1 VLDNL
6 KIWNLEPKTFCLLRG
21 LSMSFSSLRM
31 QRISTT
37 HFYTSGDV
45 TIQDGAAI
53 APGVLLQADPNS
65 RVIIKTGACIGFG
78 AILHAHEG
86 TVEVGEGAN
95 VGAEV
100 LLVGSVTIG
109 AHACIGAATTILN
122 SSIELGRVVPPNS
135 LIGDASRPQ
144 SELQVTDTV
153 EYPAPEPATVV
164 PEVGTAT
171 LAAPVPVA
179 NSPETIN
186 TSGVNVYGQVYVN
199 QMLLKMFP
207 HNQQLNVRTA
217 EPNKPAQSED
227 PWDD

>member
-1 VLDNL
+1 
-6 KIWNLEPKTFCLLRG
+6 
-21 LSMSFSSLRM
+21 M

-78 AILHAHEG
+78 AILHACGG

-100 LLVGSVTIG
+100 LLIGSVTIG

-122 SSIELGRVVPPNS
+122 TSIALGRVIPPGS
-135 LIGDASRPQ
+135 LIGDTSRPQ
-144 SELQVTDTV
+144 EELQVTETV
-153 EYPAPEPATVV
+153 EYQTPETVSEPPEVISTVLTAPESASTQ
-164 PEVGTAT
+164 
-171 LAAPVPVA
+171 
-179 NSPETIN
+179 PETIN

-199 QMLLKMFP
+199 QLLLKMFP
-207 HNQQLNVRTA
+207 HNQQLNVRST
-217 EPNKPAQSED
+217 EQKKSSQTED

>member
-1 VLDNL
+1 
-6 KIWNLEPKTFCLLRG
+6 
-21 LSMSFSSLRM
+21 M
-31 QRISTT
+31 QRISTS
-37 HFYTSGDV
+37 HFYISGDV
-45 TIQDGAAI
+45 TIQEGAAI

-78 AILHAHEG
+78 AILHAHQG

-100 LLVGSVTIG
+100 LLVGSVKIG

-122 SSIELGRVVPPNS
+122 STIELGRVVPPNS
-135 LIGDASRPQ
+135 LIGDSSRPQ

-153 EYPAPEPATVV
+153 ECPVPEPATVTPDV
-164 PEVGTAT
+164 ISAALTAPEA
-171 LAAPVPVA
+171 VA
-179 NSPETIN
+179 SAPETIN

-217 EPNKPAQSED
+217 EPNKSAQSED

>member
-1 VLDNL
+1 
-6 KIWNLEPKTFCLLRG
+6 
-21 LSMSFSSLRM
+21 M

-78 AILHAHEG
+78 AILHAHQG

-100 LLVGSVTIG
+100 LLVGSVKIG

-122 SSIELGRVVPPNS
+122 STIELGRVVPPNS
-135 LIGDASRPQ
+135 LIGDSSRPQ

-153 EYPAPEPATVV
+153 ECPVPEPATVTPDV
-164 PEVGTAT
+164 ISAALTAPEA
-171 LAAPVPVA
+171 VA
-179 NSPETIN
+179 SAPETIN

-217 EPNKPAQSED
+217 EPNKSAQSED